1 MDDKDHLVSPNGDV
15 PSSPEKTVDAVPPEG
30 AAVDFTTASLVAHTQ
45 AKLRQKAKKKHKKHG
60 KDRPKLKRRMSQFER
75 RYTELALDNKLIP
88 ERKRIDYVLVHPSI
102 TSADVKDVSKQNV
115 LKTQEQNRRM
125 FEMLLEK
132 EGFSIQ
138 RVTIGGVVY
147 VKLHCPFKRLCAE
160 AERVKL
166 QMPLKDCGIDAK
178 VSQNRLSAWIERHF
192 ETDNEVDYVSATF
205 LMDSIHVFENHEDP
219 TVFFRPSLRSLLCH
233 HMLINLDIRTVK
245 EREEGWPADAVEE
258 RSCLDRTLTACF
270 GKRDKETERKNTKVL
285 KKKGLPYLLMKK
297 CYTDAY
303 ILHEDSVKRA
313 KKEEIDGLF
322 YPETKEE
329 EDRMKVETPI
339 SLISD
344 PRKEMDETWTKLFK
358 FQPLWKIRNYFGEKI
373 AFYFAWSGM
382 LITTLWIPTLF
393 GLGIF
398 VYGLVLSI
406 SKNESSATQS
416 NATLVE
422 ELKTKVTDVLN
433 IIKQAFD
440 NDVTPFFALLI
451 CLWGTVFL
459 ELWKRKVARLA
470 YEWDVDDFEA
480 SEPDRPQF
488 FGTKVKPDPVTNE
501 ETWFYPLKRQLL
513 KFTTSASVLIFMIS
527 VVLISVT
534 GVIIYR
540 VIMDV
545 DLCPGLTGTECL
557 LLTTVV
563 SSILN
568 AISILL
574 LGKFYDKLAVW
585 LTDWENHRTQTRYDD
600 ALIIKLFAFQFV
612 NSFASCFYIAFFRG
626 RFFILNRGADYKDS
640 CEGTCMSQL
649 SFQVLVLMLVKPF
662 PKFFKDII
670 LPFLKMLWRKR
681 PCCRKTKV
689 DEVSADNK
697 SAGSEAMK
705 HQSFLERERLK
716 PTLGDFTLGEYT
728 EKVIQYGFLMLFA
741 ASFPLAPLL
750 ALITNLIDIRV
761 DAKRMLWFNRRP
773 VGFIAQDIG
782 MWYDILTF
790 VNFCG
795 VLTNA
800 FLIAF
805 TSSWGSNFDLVGK
818 LWIVIGFEHI
828 VFVLKYILAYM
839 IPDVPTEVRLAI
851 RREKYQIAKKLEDG
865 KNMKMDF
872 THLYPE
878 ARSRLTSENGDE
890 DVHDN
895 MRGMINESSIVEEPA
910 SKAEPS
916 TLRKRPSANNL
927 WYSSEKSAGSEL
939 DKSQGLVSMSA
950 INPNG
955 SRLLRSQTSRE
966 SEEETTLSTMKHS
979 DTIDDIDEE
988 GEPVAPRE
996 TKPSPPGVVLPT
1008 YSDQSRS
1015 VWTMDYQKR
1024 GSMGEYSV

>member
-1 MDDKDHLVSPNGDV
+1 MDDKDYLVSPNGDV
-15 PSSPEKTVDAVPPEG
+15 PSSPEKTVDAVPPQG
-30 AAVDFTTASLVAHTQ
+30 AAVDLKTASLVAHTQ
-45 AKLRQKAKKKHKKHG
+45 AKLRHKAKKKHKKHG

-178 VSQNRLSAWIERHF
+178 VNQNRLSAWIERHF
-192 ETDNEVDYVSATF
+192 ETDDEVDYVSATF

-245 EREEGWPADAVEE
+245 EREEGWPADAAEE
-258 RSCLDRTLTACF
+258 RSCLDQTLTMCF
-270 GKRDKETERKNTKVL
+270 GKRDTETERKNTKVL

-303 ILHEDSVKRA
+303 ILHEDSVRRA

-329 EDRMKVETPI
+329 EDKMKIEMPI
-339 SLISD
+339 SLITD
-344 PRKEMDETWTKLFK
+344 PRKEMDDTWTKLFK

-406 SKNESSATQS
+406 SKNESSETQS

-773 VGFIAQDIG
+773 VAFIAQDIG

-851 RREKYQIAKKLEDG
+851 RREKYQITKKLEDG

-878 ARSRLTSENGDE
+878 SRSRLTSENGDE
-890 DVHDN
+890 DVDDN

-910 SKAEPS
+910 SKAGPS

-927 WYSSEKSAGSEL
+927 WYTSEKSAGSEL
-939 DKSQGLVSMSA
+939 DKSQGIVSMSA

-966 SEEETTLSTMKHS
+966 SEEETTLSTMKLS

-988 GEPVAPRE
+988 GEPVTPRE
-996 TKPSPPGVVLPT
+996 TKPSPPSVVLPA
-1008 YSDQSRS
+1008 YSSQSHS